1 MSPTK
6 KKTAGWVSTGDA
18 TKKTVDAFFWSNK
31 KTLNHLGMAVGS
43 RKFQSLQRDWL
54 WYSLNAWRVE
64 AEKMKG
70 LQAPSN

>member
-1 MSPTK
+1 M
-6 KKTAGWVSTGDA
+6 
-18 TKKTVDAFFWSNK
+18 
-31 KTLNHLGMAVGS
+31 LNHLGMAVGS

-70 LQAPSN
+70 LQAPSNWLCLNPKGLLNGTPHHQFGTPWRVQV